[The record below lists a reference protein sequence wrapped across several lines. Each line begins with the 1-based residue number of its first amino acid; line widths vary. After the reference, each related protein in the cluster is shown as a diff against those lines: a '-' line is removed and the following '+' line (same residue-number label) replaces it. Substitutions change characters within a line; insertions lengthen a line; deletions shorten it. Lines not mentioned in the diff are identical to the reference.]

1 MHAVS
6 PKKKHMMKTL
16 NILAAAG
23 ALALLAAPPAQ
34 AGTLSGASS
43 TLNGVSTTT
52 SPPKITTQGQILQI
66 KHMMG
71 VAYYGPDKNPNFA
84 CNAKL
89 EYSDGTASEMV
100 AVKYPMEAVGR
111 MRQYTKPGKYSV
123 SLTGVAHNG
132 LVACLGSATTTLT
145 IEDGL
150 PKAPPAPATPGGPP
164 AGKPGAANPAA
175 AVTAPGAQAALQGMT
190 PINLKAKVK
199 QVVLRGGSLFS
210 PGTVSMYSTISVDK
224 PDNNCLLDFSV
235 TTLNGGADA
244 LNVELMNFKINGG
257 NFATATSTE
266 FNPGTLTFTTQ
277 GKFRVTVKAR
287 TDVESHCTG
296 SASADFEIKRQKIGG
311 DAPATPAPA
320 PNYGSFISK
329 VTAVEKPDSWDITV
343 QGNGEASCKYH
354 VRAWT
359 LPEMSIFKEQAMVYE
374 KNVTGAGKGFMT
386 VPKQGAKNV
395 LIETVQEAED
405 KVDNKGCLGMPK
417 LELLPTPAAVMPP
430 KPKKGV
436 ITGLSVAK
444 ATYAPGE
451 PIPSTLKMQGDNCS
465 FVFRVRKLPFI
476 NLSDDVVFAAK
487 TQSIEWDLN
496 NLGQTLPAGK
506 WTVISQPGT
515 EVMGPG
521 EIRCELAPTA
531 GSGQVFFTVAP

>member
-1 MHAVS
+1 
-6 PKKKHMMKTL
+6 MKTL

-23 ALALLAAPPAQ
+23 ALALLAAPLAQ

-52 SPPKITTQGQILQI
+52 NPPKLTAPGQVLQI

-71 VAYYGPDKNPNFA
+71 VAYYGPDKNVNFA

-100 AVKYPMEAVGR
+100 PIKYPMDAVGR
-111 MRQYTKPGKYSV
+111 MRQYTKPGKYTV

-150 PKAPPAPATPGGPP
+150 PHAPAP
-164 AGKPGAANPAA
+164 KPGAANAAA
-175 AVTAPGAQAALQGMT
+175 AVMAPGAQAAIQGMV
-190 PINLKAKVK
+190 PVNLKAKVK
-199 QVVLRGGSLFS
+199 QVMLRGGNLYS
-210 PGTVSMYSTISVDK
+210 PGTVSLYSTIFLDK
-224 PDNNCLLDFSV
+224 PDSNCLLNFSV
-235 TTLNGGADA
+235 TTLNTGSDA
-244 LNVELMNFKINGG
+244 LNVELMSQSLNGG
-257 NFATATSTE
+257 FTTAASTE
-266 FNPGTLTFTTQ
+266 FNPGTLTFTNQ

-287 TDVESHCTG
+287 TDVESHCAG

-311 DAPATPAPA
+311 DAPPVSGPA

-329 VTAVEKPDSWDITV
+329 VTAVEKLDSWDITV
-343 QGNGEASCKYH
+343 HGAGDASCKYH

-374 KNVTGAGKGFMT
+374 KNVLGAGKGLMT

-395 LIETVQEAED
+395 LIETIQDNED
-405 KVDNKGCLGMPK
+405 KIDNKGCLGTPK
-417 LELLPTPAAVMPP
+417 LELVPTPAAVMPP

-451 PIPSTLKMQGDNCS
+451 PIPSTLKVQGDNCS

-487 TQSIEWDLN
+487 TQSLEWDLN

-506 WTVISQPGT
+506 WTVISQPGS
-515 EVMGPG
+515 EVMAPG
-521 EIRCELAPTA
+521 EIRCEIAPTA

>member
-1 MHAVS
+1 
-6 PKKKHMMKTL
+6 MKTL

-23 ALALLAAPPAQ
+23 ALALLCAGPLAH

-52 SPPKITTQGQILQI
+52 SPPKITTPGQVLQI
-66 KHMMG
+66 KHLMG

-89 EYSDGTASEMV
+89 EYSDGTAPEMV
-100 AVKYPMEAVGR
+100 SVKYPMEAVGR
-111 MRQYTKPGKYSV
+111 MRQYTKPGKYTV

-132 LVACLGSATTTLT
+132 LVACLGSASTTLT

-150 PKAPPAPATPGGPP
+150 PQAP
-164 AGKPGAANPAA
+164 AGKPGAANSAA
-175 AVTAPGAQAALQGMT
+175 TMMAPGAVQALQGMV
-190 PINLKAKVK
+190 PVNLKAKVK

-210 PGTVSMYSTISVDK
+210 PGTVPLYSTIFLDK

-235 TTLNGGADA
+235 TTLNTGADA
-244 LNVELMNFKINGG
+244 LNVELMNHKLSG
-257 NFATATSTE
+257 NFATAASTE
-266 FNPGTLTFTTQ
+266 FNPGTLNFPNQ

-296 SASADFEIKRQKIGG
+296 SAFADFEIKRQKIGG
-311 DAPATPAPA
+311 DAAPTPAPA
-320 PNYGSFISK
+320 PNYGSFLSK
-329 VTAVEKPDSWDITV
+329 VTAVEKADSWDVTV

-374 KNVTGAGKGFMT
+374 KNVVGAGKGFMT

-395 LIETVQEAED
+395 LIETVQENED
-405 KVDNKGCLGMPK
+405 KVDNKGCLGTPK
-417 LELLPTPAAVMPP
+417 LELVPTPAAVLPP

-451 PIPSTLKMQGDNCS
+451 PIPSTLKVQGDNCS

-487 TQSIEWDLN
+487 TQSLEWDLN

-515 EVMGPG
+515 EVMAPG

>member
-1 MHAVS
+1 
-6 PKKKHMMKTL
+6 MKTL

-23 ALALLAAPPAQ
+23 ALALLAAGPLAH

-52 SPPKITTQGQILQI
+52 NPPKITAPGQILQI
-66 KHMMG
+66 KHLMG
-71 VAYYGPDKNPNFA
+71 VAYYGPDKNVNFA

-100 AVKYPMEAVGR
+100 SVKYPMEAVGR
-111 MRQYTKPGKYSV
+111 MRQYTKPGKYTV

-132 LVACLGSATTTLT
+132 MVACLGSATTTLT

-150 PKAPPAPATPGGPP
+150 PKAPPPATPASP
-164 AGKPGAANPAA
+164 AGKPGAANQAAVMMAPAA
-175 AVTAPGAQAALQGMT
+175 QAGIQGMA

-210 PGTVSMYSTISVDK
+210 PGTVPLYSTITLDK
-224 PDNNCLLDFSV
+224 PDNNCQLEFSV
-235 TTLNGGADA
+235 TTLNTGGDS
-244 LNVELMNFKINGG
+244 LNVELMNQKLNGA
-257 NFATATSTE
+257 FATAASTE
-266 FNPGTLTFTTQ
+266 FNPGSLNFPSQ
-277 GKFRVTVKAR
+277 GKFRVTVRAR
-287 TDVESHCTG
+287 PDVETHCTG
-296 SASADFEIKRQKIGG
+296 AATADFEIRRQKIGG
-311 DAPATPAPA
+311 DAPSVPAPA

-329 VTAVEKPDSWDITV
+329 VSAVEKADAWDITV
-343 QGNGEASCKYH
+343 HGAGDASCKYH

-374 KNVTGAGKGFMT
+374 KNVLAAGKGLWT

-417 LELLPTPAAVMPP
+417 LELKPTPAPVLPP
-430 KPKKGV
+430 QPKKGV

-451 PIPSTLKMQGDNCS
+451 PIPSTLKVQGDNCS

-487 TQSIEWDLN
+487 TQSLEWDLN

-506 WTVISQPGT
+506 WTVISQPGN